1 MNDNEQQG
9 SELGFFCC
17 KGVQNWV
24 NGPVSKFPKNIK
36 VEEIVNKS
44 DQRRLQG
51 NIGRRL
57 QQTKIN
63 KCRAINRQ

>member
-36 VEEIVNKS
+36 VEEIVNKRIKGGCKGILVG
-44 DQRRLQG
+44 D
-51 NIGRRL
+51 
-57 QQTKIN
+57 
-63 KCRAINRQ
+63 CNRQK